1 MIQNQ
6 KQNKIMKRKTS
17 RITTIVHRDLTES
30 VVTSLKNQ
38 GVLYYQIE
46 AGRYPVLAKRGLW
59 FFDFY
64 QNHAIIDMP
73 VSILEILCEE
83 SSENFLISMI
93 RDAAELNIPGHG
105 SVYSES
111 IELISAN
118 QNFYIHSSKEIKKP
132 IGFTGLTGI
141 FCVLP
146 RGSAEPIA
154 KLLLQ
159 NGIAV
164 PTISYGTGTGLR
176 DRLGLLRITIPKEK
190 EILKLIVH
198 SSDIEHVLDFMIEVG
213 RLDLPGR
220 GFIFEFPVGHGLLNN
235 KVSLEGPK
243 QAASMDQIISALD
256 QLYGNMEW
264 RKKSNQF
271 RISLRHRNYF
281 EGVNLVLNCKEESME
296 FVTSALRKVGVT
308 SSTISLKRMAHTG
321 NTDSMFTPA
330 REVANLLIPKKN
342 LPEVIEVLNGL
353 EFFDEKFEGI
363 AYTMEIP
370 RAFSYQS
377 KKSNQ
382 K

>member
-1 MIQNQ
+1 MKQ
-6 KQNKIMKRKTS
+6 KMS
-17 RITTIVHRDLTES
+17 RITAIVHRDLTES
-30 VVTSLKNQ
+30 VISAFKKN
-38 GVLYYQIE
+38 GILYYHLEQ
-46 AGRYPVLAKRGLW
+46 GRYPVLAKRGVW
-59 FFDFY
+59 FLDFY
-64 QNHAIIDMP
+64 QNQSIIDTP
-73 VSILEILCEE
+73 VSIFEILCEE
-83 SSENFLISMI
+83 KSENFLLALI
-93 RDAAELNIPGHG
+93 RDSAELNVPGHG

-111 IELISAN
+111 IDFIGETPIGYT
-118 QNFYIHSSKEIKKP
+118 FTSKEKREP

-154 KLLLQ
+154 RLVLQ

-164 PTISYGTGTGLR
+164 PTISFGTGTGLR

-190 EILKLIVH
+190 EILKLVVH
-198 SSDIEHVLDFMIEVG
+198 SSDSEHVLDFMIEVG

-220 GFIFEFPVGHGLLNN
+220 GFIFEFPVGKGLLNT

-256 QLYGNMEW
+256 QLYGNMDW

-271 RISLRHRNYF
+271 RISTRHRNYF
-281 EGVNLVLNCKEESME
+281 EGVNLVLNCKEEMME

-308 SSTISLKRMAHTG
+308 SSTISLNRLSHTG
-321 NTDSMFTPA
+321 NTDSVFTPA
-330 REVANLLIPKKN
+330 REVATVLIPKKN
-342 LPEVIEVLNGL
+342 LTEVIEVLN
-353 EFFDEKFEGI
+353 EIQYFSSSFEGI

-377 KKSNQ
+377 KKS
-382 K
+382 KSK

>member
-1 MIQNQ
+1 
-6 KQNKIMKRKTS
+6 MKRKNS
-17 RITTIVHRDLTES
+17 RITAIVHRDLTDS
-30 VVTSLKNQ
+30 VISTLKNH
-38 GVLYYQIE
+38 GIFYFHME
-46 AGRYPVLAKRGLW
+46 PGRYPVLSKRGLW

-64 QNHAIIDMP
+64 QNRSIIDTP
-73 VSILEILCEE
+73 VSIFEIICEE
-83 SSENFLISMI
+83 NAENVLISLL
-93 RDAAELNIPGHG
+93 RDAAELNVPGHG

-111 IELISAN
+111 IDLICDPPSGYV
-118 QNFYIHSSKEIKKP
+118 FTSKEKMKP

-154 KLLLQ
+154 RLVLQ

-164 PTISYGTGTGLR
+164 PTISFGTGTGLR
-176 DRLGLLRITIPKEK
+176 DKLGLLRITIPKEK
-190 EILKLIVH
+190 EILKLVVH

-220 GFIFEFPVGHGLLNN
+220 GFIFEFPVGHGLLNT

-256 QLYGNMEW
+256 QLYGNMDW

-271 RISLRHRNYF
+271 RISTRHRNYF
-281 EGVNLVLNCKEESME
+281 EGVNLVLNCKEEMME
-296 FVTSALRKVGVT
+296 FVTSAIRKVGVT
-308 SSTISLKRMAHTG
+308 SSTISLNRLSHTG
-321 NTDSMFTPA
+321 IAESTFTPA

-342 LPEVIEVLNGL
+342 LSEVIGVLSEIG
-353 EFFDEKFEGI
+353 FFDLSFEGI
-363 AYTMEIP
+363 AYSMEIP

-377 KKSNQ
+377 KKS
-382 K
+382 KSK

>member
-1 MIQNQ
+1 MKQ
-6 KQNKIMKRKTS
+6 KIS
-17 RITTIVHRDLTES
+17 RITAIVHRDLTES
-30 VVTSLKNQ
+30 VINALKKF
-38 GVLYYQIE
+38 GISYFHME
-46 AGRYPVLAKRGLW
+46 PGRYPVLAKRGLW
-59 FFDFY
+59 FFDFN
-64 QNHAIIDMP
+64 QNHSIIDTP
-73 VSILEILCEE
+73 VSIFEILCEE
-83 SSENFLISMI
+83 NTVNFLLSLI
-93 RDAAELNIPGHG
+93 RDAAELNMPGHG

-111 IELISAN
+111 INLACDP
-118 QNFYIHSSKEIKKP
+118 P
-132 IGFTGLTGI
+132 IGYVFRSNDHHKTFGFSGLTGI

-154 KLLLQ
+154 RLVLQ

-190 EILKLIVH
+190 EILKLVVH

-220 GFIFEFPVGHGLLNN
+220 GFIFEFPVGQGLLNT

-256 QLYGNMEW
+256 QLYGNMDW

-271 RISLRHRNYF
+271 RISTRHRNYF
-281 EGVNLVLNCKEESME
+281 EGVNLVLNCKEEMME

-308 SSTISLKRMAHTG
+308 SSTISLNRLSHTG
-321 NTDSMFTPA
+321 TAESFFTPA

-342 LPEVIEVLNGL
+342 LTEVIGVLKEL
-353 EFFDEKFEGI
+353 EFFQESFEGI

-377 KKSNQ
+377 KKS
-382 K
+382 KSK